1 MAAIVGAMKKALL
14 PLVGALSLA
23 LLSACSGGPAAA
35 VIPPQSERPASQPAQ
50 SPTQEPTAPESAV
63 PTDSATPDPAESPEL
78 PNTDPTPLPTDCR
91 TILTPE
97 VLAQLDGVA
106 LNHESYGPAAGPQP
120 DGSITCIWG
129 DPADESRTLV
139 TRIAKH
145 TPHEA
150 SVILGDARNAG
161 LECTELDIAV
171 RCSGEQTVDG
181 TTDPVGRTL
190 FVRGGIVIDTQF
202 INLAPEGYTNAIIQA
217 IWPEGSE

>member
-1 MAAIVGAMKKALL
+1 MKKALL
-14 PLVGALSLA
+14 PVVGALSL
-23 LLSACSGGPAAA
+23 LLASGCSGPAAV
-35 VIPPQSERPASQPAQ
+35 VIPPQSERPAA
-50 SPTQEPTAPESAV
+50 SPTQVPTPTPTATETEPVSETSTPAPEAS
-63 PTDSATPDPAESPEL
+63 SEL

-91 TILTPE
+91 AILTPE
-97 VLAQLDGVA
+97 VLAQLDGVP

-139 TRIAKH
+139 TRIAKY

-150 SVILGDARNAG
+150 SVILGDARDAG

-217 IWPEGSE
+217 IWLEGSE